1 MTSNNNN
8 RLSLKQHGKYRI
20 PKIIVKKSGVLENH
34 KESNNASKSKILT
47 EQNSMRVKKIHEE
60 SSSYDNARVGDS
72 MMGGKDTQEKMD
84 TAHLKIKLEE
94 ITTRILPHKE
104 RVSTAKDNFGRVQM
118 VKNPVTLERSKTAQ
132 RITEEEYFERER
144 QRIKNFDPDACKE
157 MNEDSDKKQ
166 NYMSAIRNPT
176 RTLVQEE
183 LKKMI
188 KHSKII
194 SKINMRK

>member
-1 MTSNNNN
+1 MTSNNN
-8 RLSLKQHGKYRI
+8 RLSLRQHGKYRI
-20 PKIIVKKSGVLENH
+20 PKIITKKSGESH

-47 EQNSMRVKKIHEE
+47 EQNSMRAKKMHEE
-60 SSSYDNARVGDS
+60 STSYDNAKVGDS
-72 MMGGKDTQEKMD
+72 MMGEENQEKMD

-94 ITTRILPHKE
+94 ITTKILPHKE
-104 RVSTAKDNFGRVQM
+104 RVSTAKDNFGRVQP
-118 VKNPVTLERSKTAQ
+118 VKNPVTSERSKTAQ

-144 QRIKNFDPDACKE
+144 KRIKNFDPDAGKE
-157 MNEDSDKKQ
+157 MNEDNSSKQ

-176 RTLVQEE
+176 RTLVQDE